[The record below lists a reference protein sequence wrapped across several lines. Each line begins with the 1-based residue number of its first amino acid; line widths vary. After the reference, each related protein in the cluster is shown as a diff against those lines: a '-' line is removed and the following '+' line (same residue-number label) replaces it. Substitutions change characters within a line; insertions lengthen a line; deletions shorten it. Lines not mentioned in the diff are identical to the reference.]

1 MKEALK
7 FNDLDTYYKTDRRS
21 LTGKYDVIQGVP
33 RLGHVPFSLLGS
45 FNKDNARSN
54 ESTKVCERGRIRGQ
68 GEGGHPD
75 PEIRGGGAWP
85 FEPQF
90 GLKIRGT
97 QVPSLDPPLGND

>member
-75 PEIRGGGAWP
+75 PEIRGGGLALRASVWSKNKGDPGP
-85 FEPQF
+85 FP
-90 GLKIRGT
+90 GSATGK
-97 QVPSLDPPLGND
+97 